1 MLLELCSMCLVL
13 EHHTAASQAIGILTS
28 VVSYCHTEKISPPQA
43 YMTQI
48 DLHLESLIYSSL
60 TNEKHRKELTNYLVC
75 GVRLAEKNLDFGT
88 RFVNQI
94 SGTLT
99 EDFSKWLFVCVKIHL
114 QFLFAAYPTKNF
126 VLITETLGALCSQFA
141 NHKFSTSS
149 HASTPTTSSSSM
161 DFEAT
166 PDAFQLILPSLLRRL
181 DTFAEHFDADY
192 VRCIEILS
200 AVCLQA
206 LLGCQMDARTLA
218 VFDKVLQV
226 TNSWTQ
232 YRIGRSA
239 SRYGHH
245 FLAARIF
252 DQLSSRVSI
261 EKLHFFL
268 CSLFHMS
275 KAECVLNY
283 GFEYEQIAADF
294 SVISLTAQSPFSLAE
309 RIEKATTLYWKALA
323 TLKASSSP
331 THPLT
336 FQSEFVRLRGQF
348 LEALFNVVIIKNTH
362 NITPPPAI
370 AHTLAQNSRDYLQK
384 FGHVTNQLR
393 KTVKVINLF
402 NTNYFNSKL

>member
-1 MLLELCSMCLVL
+1 
-13 EHHTAASQAIGILTS
+13 
-28 VVSYCHTEKISPPQA
+28 
-43 YMTQI
+43 
-48 DLHLESLIYSSL
+48 
-60 TNEKHRKELTNYLVC
+60 
-75 GVRLAEKNLDFGT
+75 
-88 RFVNQI
+88 
-94 SGTLT
+94 
-99 EDFSKWLFVCVKIHL
+99 
-114 QFLFAAYPTKNF
+114 
-126 VLITETLGALCSQFA
+126 
-141 NHKFSTSS
+141 
-149 HASTPTTSSSSM
+149 M
-161 DFEAT
+161 DFET
-166 PDAFQLILPSLLRRL
+166 GQDAFQLILPSLLRRL
-181 DTFAEHFDADY
+181 DTFAERFDPDY
-192 VRCIEILS
+192 IHCIEILA

-226 TNSWTQ
+226 TNHWTQ

-252 DQLSSRVSI
+252 HTLSSRVSI

-268 CSLFHMS
+268 CALCQVS
-275 KAECVLNY
+275 KAECILIY
-283 GFEYEQIAADF
+283 GFDYDQIATDF
-294 SVISLTAQSPFSLAE
+294 SVLTSCAQSPFSLAE

-393 KTVKVINLF
+393 KTVKVSFWL
-402 NTNYFNSKL
+402 